1 MAMLEALALMGAVSF
16 GLLARWLNLP
26 PLVGFLVAGFAL
38 HALDE
43 RFDLLPA
50 GAPATIEH
58 IAHMGVVLLLF
69 SVGLKLKVGQLLK
82 PVVLGGGLI
91 HVVISIALF
100 SVPLLLLSRAENEE
114 LLLVALA
121 LSFSSTVLVVKMLEA
136 QREVSAFHG
145 RVAIGILIVQDLIAL
160 VALTVWGGAVP
171 SPWAFAL
178 LALPLLRPLLY
189 RMLSSAGHEEL
200 LLLVGVLLA
209 LVLGGG
215 AFAAVGLS
223 GELGALV
230 VGVLV
235 GGHPRARELANSM
248 WSLKELFLV
257 GFFLQIGLAGLPTL
271 EDWLIAA
278 GLLLAL
284 PLKGLLFF
292 ALLVAF
298 RLRARSAFLAALAL
312 TAYSEFGLIVASG
325 LPMLEA
331 WLVPLALAVA
341 LSFMVSAPA
350 NRAANTLFE
359 RFEPFLTRFQ
369 RTPREGDEQP
379 TNLVGVRALVFGM
392 GRTGT
397 AAYNSLVEVLDDVV
411 GVDSDPYRVEE
422 NGRQG
427 RRVVMADAEDVD
439 FWRALDVEPL
449 RAVVLAM
456 DDINAKLVASRQL
469 RKLGFK
475 GPIVA
480 HAMYAEHVEQLREA
494 GADETHL
501 TLHEAG
507 KSLATQAMGRLDAP
521 G

>member
-1 MAMLEALALMGAVSF
+1 MTMLEALALTGAVSF
-16 GLLARWLNLP
+16 GLLARWLRLP
-26 PLVGFLVAGFAL
+26 PLVGFLVAGFVL
-38 HALDE
+38 HAVDE

-50 GAPATIEH
+50 SAPATIEH

-91 HVVISIALF
+91 HAVISVALF
-100 SVPLLLLSRAENEE
+100 AVPLILLSQAGSQEV
-114 LLLVALA
+114 LLVALA
-121 LSFSSTVLVVKMLEA
+121 LSFSSTVLAVKMLES
-136 QREVSAFHG
+136 QREMSAFHG

-160 VALTVWGGAVP
+160 VALTMWGGALP

-189 RMLSSAGHEEL
+189 RLLSSAGDDEL

-235 GGHPRARELANSM
+235 GGHARARELADSM

-257 GFFLQIGLAGLPTL
+257 GFFLQIGLSGLPTPQ
-271 EDWLIAA
+271 DWLIAV
-278 GLLLAL
+278 GLLIAL

-341 LSFMVSAPA
+341 LSFMVSAPV
-350 NRAANTLFE
+350 NRAANQLFE
-359 RFEPFLTRFQ
+359 RWEPFLTRFQ
-369 RTPREGDEQP
+369 RSQRKGDEP
-379 TNLVGVRALVFGM
+379 PADLLAARALVFGM

-397 AAYNSLVEVLDDVV
+397 AAYDSLIDTLDDVV
-411 GVDSDPYRVEE
+411 GIDADPYRIEE
-422 NGRQG
+422 SSRQG

-439 FWRALDVEPL
+439 FWRAIDITLL

-456 DDINAKLVASRQL
+456 DGIDAKLVASRQL
-469 RKLGFK
+469 RERGFK

-480 HAMYAEHVEQLREA
+480 HAMYAEHVERLREA

-507 KSLATQAMGRLDAP
+507 KSLATQALVRLDASS
-521 G
+521 